1 MKKVLIVLLVLLAV
15 GLSFGLAGADAC
27 PPSSKNTGGTPP
39 NCGHAPPA
47 PPPPPAESTTC
58 EGVEPLIV
66 IPANPSGDETGPL
79 SAPIHG
85 SLEPAVVP
93 LGGTVH
99 QVNCNVVVLLG
110 L

>member
-15 GLSFGLAGADAC
+15 GLSFELAGADAC
-27 PPSSKNTGGTPP
+27 PPSSKNPTGSPP

-47 PPPPPAESTTC
+47 PPAESTTC
-58 EGVEPLIV
+58 EGVEPLII

-79 SAPIHG
+79 SGPIHG
-85 SLEPAVVP
+85 SLEPAVGP